1 MRKLTLQTATVRIA
15 DFPGAGRLLT
25 VEATCFGSPEACATA
40 RLSPRRHASV
50 PEDGLWDIDLV
61 SGEAAADGGPVTWRT
76 LTFTGEADWCE
87 GVRLHSAGAVLEHR
101 MAPHPARLAPRPIAA
116 RGWTPPAPPSPPA
129 RRRFDLFR
137 LALDGTAAAMILAG
151 LALLPLALP
160 ANASE
165 PAASLHGDR
174 HHHPMGTATLP

>member
-1 MRKLTLQTATVRIA
+1 
-15 DFPGAGRLLT
+15 
-25 VEATCFGSPEACATA
+25 
-40 RLSPRRHASV
+40 
-50 PEDGLWDIDLV
+50 
-61 SGEAAADGGPVTWRT
+61 
-76 LTFTGEADWCE
+76 
-87 GVRLHSAGAVLEHR
+87 